1 MWEEIATKNA
11 IVKLRS
17 ENLNQIAKS
26 FYKTNNKNILKSV
39 GNQESWN
46 CELRKDKSFM
56 RSRYKN

>member
-39 GNQESWN
+39 GNQES
-46 CELRKDKSFM
+46 
-56 RSRYKN
+56 